1 MHNNSVK
8 IRSQLEKLY
17 DMPFSVEMNQQHGEA
32 SYVVAPQSDLK
43 ELFEVII
50 SFRQRVRMVIEIK
63 PQRYS
68 ANMLQ
73 EMCNASKEKQQVFN
87 GYVRVMEEKG
97 AKVNISVNDIARTT
111 ENLIWGEQWN
121 SFNFRITRILDEH
134 ELIDEMLV
142 PESIV
147 NWACLA
153 SGLMLSL
160 LEIIEDHGENIIHM
174 EGKKSQVLTNRY
186 ERNPANRELCLQTH
200 GYKCRICGF
209 DFGDMYGTIG
219 QNFIHVHHIEK
230 VSSHDGEYILDPIK
244 DLIPV
249 CPNCHAMLHREDPPL
264 SPDDLR
270 EIIYKQKR
278 MIKNGET

>member
-8 IRSQLEKLY
+8 IRSQLEQLY
-17 DMPFSVEMNQQHGEA
+17 DIPFSVEMNQEYGES
-32 SYVVAPQSDLK
+32 SYVIAPRSDLK

-68 ANMLQ
+68 ANMLR
-73 EMCNASKEKQQVFN
+73 EMCNASKEKQEVFN
-87 GYVRVMEEKG
+87 GYVRIMEEKG
-97 AKVNISVNDIARTT
+97 AKVNISVNDITRTV
-111 ENLIWGEQWN
+111 ENLVWGEKWN
-121 SFNFRITRILDEH
+121 SFNLRITRIIGEH
-134 ELIDEMLV
+134 ELVDEMLV
-142 PESIV
+142 PEAIV

-160 LEIIEDHGENIIHM
+160 LEIIEDRGENVIHM

-209 DFGDMYGTIG
+209 DFENMYGTIG
-219 QNFIHVHHIEK
+219 QKFIHVHHIEK
-230 VSSHDGEYILDPIK
+230 VSSHGGEYILDPIN

-270 EIIYKQKR
+270 EVIIKQR
-278 MIKNGET
+278 GMIQNG